1 MEVSRVIFEATA
13 VCFQSFTDCLA
24 VEALMTDE
32 WAENRLADFNLWVSG
47 IGASARGRAS
57 LDSRMALKPEARDVI
72 ANLLRLLA
80 GVVDECKKLGQA
92 EAQFPSRQLLIDAWD
107 LAALSETT
115 NLLLESSHDGKLR
128 GRLAT
133 LSPEEP
139 PARSFSPWSDDSAS
153 DTQSETEF
161 KLLSSGN
168 PLHKNM
174 QNVEMMLD
182 QLARIAVAVR
192 RSGRR
197 SRLQKADQRF
207 KSEEHEDLQKHLITV
222 LLARPEFSKEQ
233 IEPSKLSKVQQRLI
247 YCNLKRR
254 NRFLYAQ
261 QHSKWLDLD
270 TAGRPSQA
278 QAIETIGTRPPT
290 DGEADK
296 EKQKPLPLIA
306 KPSSEVA
313 DARINPTIRT
323 GTSASAVSDSL
334 ALPRALI
341 PAPAAST
348 VMSST
353 VIDMKYPSPPKI
365 KEGVRVFTCPCCCQT
380 LPVTL
385 SEGNRWK

>member
-24 VEALMTDE
+24 VDALMTDE

-80 GVVDECKKLGQA
+80 GVVDECKKLGQV

-107 LAALSETT
+107 LAALSETP
-115 NLLLESSHDGKLR
+115 NLLLESSHDGELR

-139 PARSFSPWSDDSAS
+139 PARSFSPWSDDSTS

-161 KLLSSGN
+161 KPLSSGN
-168 PLHKNM
+168 PLHENM

-192 RSGRR
+192 RSGKR
-197 SRLQKADQRF
+197 SRLQKADQWF

-222 LLARPEFSKEQ
+222 LLARPGFSKEQ

-261 QHSKWLDLD
+261 QHSKWLDRE

-278 QAIETIGTRPPT
+278 LAIETIRT
-290 DGEADK
+290 GEAAK
-296 EKQKPLPLIA
+296 EKQKA
-306 KPSSEVA
+306 KPLSEAA
-313 DARINPTIRT
+313 DARINLTIRT
-323 GTSASAVSDSL
+323 GTSASAISDSL
-334 ALPRALI
+334 ALSRALI

-353 VIDMKYPSPPKI
+353 VIDIKYPSPPKI
-365 KEGVRVFTCPCCCQT
+365 KEGARVFTCPCCCQT

-385 SEGNRWK
+385 LEENRWK